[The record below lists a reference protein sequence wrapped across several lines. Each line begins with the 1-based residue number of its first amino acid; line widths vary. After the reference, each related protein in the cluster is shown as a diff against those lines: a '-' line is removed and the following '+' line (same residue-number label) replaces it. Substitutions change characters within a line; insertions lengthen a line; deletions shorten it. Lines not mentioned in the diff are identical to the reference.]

1 MNKLFTFFLSAC
13 FFGLNAQSVAIDS
26 DSDERFDYSEKKE
39 VKNYNIEVQTRPISL
54 LQGVYTAGME
64 FKIAQSTSIVF
75 DFGAGTSLFDASIN
89 ESGSNALTTGM
100 LGIRYYIGPKENG
113 DKIAGSYLSFR
124 HRSRWYEDPFRNV
137 WAGEE
142 LGTYGANTN
151 FMIGKKWIFGP
162 SEQISA
168 AAEIGAGRQTWGGTT
183 VLLPT
188 WAVTLGFRF

>member
-26 DSDERFDYSEKKE
+26 DSNERFDYSDKKE

-64 FKIAQSTSIVF
+64 FKIAQSTSILF
-75 DFGAGTSLFDASIN
+75 DFGAGTSLFD
-89 ESGSNALTTGM
+89 ESTLTTGM
-100 LGIRYYIGPKENG
+100 LGIRYYIGFKEEADNL
-113 DKIAGSYLSFR
+113 AGSYLSFR
-124 HRSRWYEDPFRNV
+124 HRSRWYQDPFTNL
-137 WAGEE
+137 AGEE

-162 SEQISA
+162 SGQFLQLLRLA
-168 AAEIGAGRQTWGGTT
+168 LDVKHGAVQQYCF
-183 VLLPT
+183 LLGQ
-188 WAVTLGFRF
+188 LH

>member
-1 MNKLFTFFLSAC
+1 MNKIFTFLLSFC
-13 FFGLNAQSVAIDS
+13 FFGLNAQTISMDS
-26 DSDERFDYSEKKE
+26 ESEGRFDYSQEKE
-39 VKNYNIEVQTRPISL
+39 VKNYNFEVQTRPISL

-64 FKIAQSTSIVF
+64 FKIAQSTSILF
-75 DFGAGTSLFDASIN
+75 DFGAGTSLFD
-89 ESGSNALTTGM
+89 ESTLTTGM
-100 LGIRYYIGPKENG
+100 LGVRYYIGSEENG

-124 HRSRWYEDPFRNV
+124 HRSRWYEDPFTNLL
-137 WAGEE
+137 GEE

-168 AAEIGAGRQTWGGTT
+168 AVEIGAGRQTWAGTT
-183 VLLPT
+183 LLLPT

>member
-26 DSDERFDYSEKKE
+26 DSDERFDYFEKKE
-39 VKNYNIEVQTRPISL
+39 VKNYNMEVQTRPISL

-64 FKIAQSTSIVF
+64 FKIAQSTSILF
-75 DFGAGTSLFDASIN
+75 DFGAGTSLFD
-89 ESGSNALTTGM
+89 ESTLTTGM

-124 HRSRWYEDPFRNV
+124 HRSRWYQDPFTNL
-137 WAGEE
+137 AGEE

-151 FMIGKKWIFGP
+151 FMIGKKWVFGP

-168 AAEIGAGRQTWGGTT
+168 AAEVGAGRQTWAGTT
-183 VLLPT
+183 LLLPT

>member
-26 DSDERFDYSEKKE
+26 DSNERFDYSDKKE

-64 FKIAQSTSIVF
+64 FKIAQSTSILF
-75 DFGAGTSLFDASIN
+75 DFGAGTSLFD
-89 ESGSNALTTGM
+89 ESTLTTGM
-100 LGIRYYIGPKENG
+100 LGIRYYIGFKEEADNL
-113 DKIAGSYLSFR
+113 AGSYLSFR
-124 HRSRWYEDPFRNV
+124 HRSRWYQDPFTNL
-137 WAGEE
+137 AGEE

-151 FMIGKKWIFGP
+151 FMIGKKWVFGP

-168 AAEIGAGRQTWGGTT
+168 AAEVGAGRQTWAGTT
-183 VLLPT
+183 LLLPT